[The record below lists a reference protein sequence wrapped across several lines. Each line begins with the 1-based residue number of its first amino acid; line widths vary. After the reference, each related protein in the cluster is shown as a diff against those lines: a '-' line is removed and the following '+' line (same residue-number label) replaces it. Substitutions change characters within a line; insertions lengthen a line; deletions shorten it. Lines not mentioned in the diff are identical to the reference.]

1 MKSYSRIVLVI
12 LASILSGHYADAQTL
27 TLEGGGGFLPT
38 NPTTSWGLT
47 LQIPVY
53 AGFGLYGSWTR
64 LIADDPRRASS
75 VEEIKRL
82 YPILSSSDPNFVF
95 PQTST
100 LGPFWGNQLLSAG
113 ITYTIPMEGNLA
125 FDIGAGW
132 CAIEGVTI
140 TPAIFVGNILRFPES
155 PYFMQYQSFTA
166 FGAVKYKLGS
176 AFSVQGKISAFGLT
190 HGLAMV
196 GISWHPFNP

>member
-1 MKSYSRIVLVI
+1 MKKYLLAMAIFVSFGSYS
-12 LASILSGHYADAQTL
+12 SAQIL

-64 LIADDPRRASS
+64 LVADDPRRASS
-75 VEEIKRL
+75 VEDVKRR

-113 ITYTIPMEGNLA
+113 ITYTIPTDGNLA

-155 PYFMQYQSFTA
+155 PYAMQYQSFTA

-190 HGLAMV
+190 HGLAML